1 MQAQS
6 FRVVARYDGSGL
18 GGGAAQQGIPHVARA
33 RTARL
38 YLRDSLAAA
47 HARGTVGMD
56 PLLRVRLC
64 GHRDRFRV
72 RSAAPVLHSAAATTC
87 QRRHHTH
94 PCTCTHRCT
103 HTAARCTPLHAQC
116 LRLLATARSY
126 IKNSEYFTDY
136 AHPPVRARVLLC
148 VRVRAHRLPTR
159 RTLERF
165 TDSAPP
171 SVGAPA
177 HTPMPTA
184 HAHTLVPM
192 CGGISRDVLRCG
204 RSPRRR
210 PRGTAPTS
218 SSARLTA

>member
-64 GHRDRFRV
+64 GHRHRFRV

-94 PCTCTHRCT
+94 PCTCTCTHCCT
-103 HTAARCTPLHAQC
+103 HTAARCTRTAAHAPP
-116 LRLLATARSY
+116 ATALPLRAATSRTP
-126 IKNSEYFTDY
+126 STSPTMRTHQCVPVSCCACVLEPTDY
-136 AHPPVRARVLLC
+136 LPGEPLSDSPTPHRPASALQRTHPCLL
-148 VRVRAHRLPTR
+148 
-159 RTLERF
+159 
-165 TDSAPP
+165 
-171 SVGAPA
+171 
-177 HTPMPTA
+177 HTPT
-184 HAHTLVPM
+184 HW
-192 CGGISRDVLRCG
+192 CRCAVVSLG
-204 RSPRRR
+204 MY
-210 PRGTAPTS
+210 
-218 SSARLTA
+218 